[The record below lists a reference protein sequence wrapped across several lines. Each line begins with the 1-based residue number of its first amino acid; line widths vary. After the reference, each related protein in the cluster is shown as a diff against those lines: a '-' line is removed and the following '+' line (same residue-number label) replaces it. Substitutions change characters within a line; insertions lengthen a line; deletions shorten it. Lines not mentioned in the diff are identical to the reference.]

1 MKSLKEVRKQA
12 HLTQVDAAKL
22 VGVSRRTYQTYEENE
37 LKNDTYDELLTKLK
51 EMGITP
57 NGPALLNVKYIK
69 NKTSEIF
76 ANYPEVKCA
85 YLYGSY
91 ARGEATVKSD
101 VDLLIVSDTMG
112 LKFYKLASDLEDA
125 LGKTVDLISHR
136 QLDNNLDFLTRVLV
150 EGVKIYG
157 QNANPI
163 KNRFNP

>member
-22 VGVSRRTYQTYEENE
+22 VGVSRRTYQTYEEND
-37 LKNDTYDELLTKLK
+37 LMNDTYDELLTKLK

>member
-157 QNANPI
+157 QNVNPI

>member
-22 VGVSRRTYQTYEENE
+22 VGVSRRTYQTYEENG

>member
-22 VGVSRRTYQTYEENE
+22 VGVSRRTYQTYEEND